1 MKKQFEAI
9 FLDNDGILVDT
20 EKYYAEACD
29 EISRDLFGI
38 PISLETYQEYGYTKG
53 IGVQEF
59 LVENGVPREKIPEF
73 RQIRD
78 KRYMEKLSQEI
89 TPLPGVVDFLE
100 RIKSPSFAKASSF
113 VEPTEDK
120 SDGRREVVIAC
131 VTATHI
137 NNFLQIHNQT
147 GLLPY
152 FKFWVVNEDVKKT
165 KPSPEGYLLA
175 AKKAGVNPANCLVI
189 EDSPRGIKAGKEA
202 GMTVYAIPTEQ
213 TKKLDLSLADKK
225 FAGFSELMDFLKK

>member
-1 MKKQFEAI
+1 MKQFEAI

-38 PISLETYQEYGYTKG
+38 PIPLETYQEYGYTKG

-59 LVENGVPREKIPEF
+59 LVENVVPREKIPEF

-78 KRYMEKLSQEI
+78 KLYEKKLSQEI
-89 TPLPGVVDFLE
+89 TPLLGVVDFLE
-100 RIKSPSFAKASSF
+100 QIKS
-113 VEPTEDK
+113 
-120 SDGRREVVIAC
+120 REILMAV
-131 VTATHI
+131 VTATPLRH
-137 NNFLQIHNQT
+137 FLQIHNQT

-152 FKFWVVNEDVKKT
+152 FKFWVVNEDVQKS
-165 KPSPEGYLLA
+165 KPSPECYLLA
-175 AKKAGVNPANCLVI
+175 AKKAGVNPANCLAI
-189 EDSPRGIKAGKEA
+189 EDSPRGIKSAKDA
-202 GMTVYAIPTEQ
+202 GMTVYAIPTAQ
-213 TKKLDLSLADKK
+213 TKKLDLSLADKI